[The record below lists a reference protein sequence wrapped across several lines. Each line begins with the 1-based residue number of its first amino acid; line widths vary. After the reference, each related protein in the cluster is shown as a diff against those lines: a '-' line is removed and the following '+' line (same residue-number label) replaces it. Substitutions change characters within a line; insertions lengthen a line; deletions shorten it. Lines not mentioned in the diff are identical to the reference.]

1 MTKEVNKKTEIG
13 EKIDEYIKNMLY
25 VPDEIVM
32 TILQNHLNTLDR
44 EKDVI
49 IEGFP
54 KTSY

>member
-25 VPDEIVM
+25 VPDEMVM
-32 TILQNHLNTLDR
+32 TVLQNHLNSLDR

-49 IEGFP
+49 VEGFP
-54 KTSY
+54 KTPY